1 MAASHRQCARGS
13 ILPSA
18 SGNESGAF
26 ARGRRLALVV
36 FLACA
41 AVLPEAAAAAGFS
54 GLGSLPGAVPGSAAT
69 AVSADGAVVVGSCP
83 DGASCSEAWRWT
95 QGTGIVGLG
104 FLSGD
109 ATSEALAVSDDGS
122 VVAGASGAKAA
133 RWVNGSGWQDLS
145 GGLPAADDSRANGVS
160 ADGSAVVGE
169 YMSPFMGAAT
179 GAFVWRQVGGT
190 SLYLQDTVPI
200 LSSISGISS
209 DGLVM
214 SAWTGPYDAPWALRF
229 TESGSQMLTQLSG
242 VYCDCGDS
250 AEAISAD
257 ASTIVGQSLGQAF
270 RWQSGTGT
278 VGLGFL
284 APVESQTFNN
294 VFSSGLAASADGR
307 VVVGTSSELFC
318 DPFPNCWEDERAFVW
333 TQSRGMLDLRDEL
346 VALGLDLS
354 GWTLVAATGVSA
366 DGSVIVGRGINPSGD
381 PEAWRAEVPE
391 LAPPSIP
398 ALPAPALLLV
408 LGAVMAAG
416 YAGIR
421 NLGFRR
427 GLRL

>member
-1 MAASHRQCARGS
+1 MAASRRQCARGS

-26 ARGRRLALVV
+26 SRGRRLALAV

-41 AVLPEAAAAAGFS
+41 AVLPKTAAAAVFS

-83 DGASCSEAWRWT
+83 DSASCSEAWRWT

-133 RWVNGSGWQDLS
+133 RWLEGSGWQDLS
-145 GGLPAADDSRANGVS
+145 GGLPPADISSANGVS
-160 ADGSAVVGE
+160 TDGSAVVGH
-169 YMSPFMGAAT
+169 YISPFMGAAT
-179 GAFVWRQVGGT
+179 GVFVWRQIGGT
-190 SLYLQDTVPI
+190 SLYLQDDVPWI
-200 LSSISGISS
+200 SSITGISS

-214 SAWTGPYDAPWALRF
+214 SAWTGVLDAPDALRF
-229 TESGSQMLTQLSG
+229 TESGSQTLPALPEAF
-242 VYCDCGDS
+242 CNCGQT

-257 ASTIVGQSLGQAF
+257 GTTIVGQSEGQAF
-270 RWQSGTGT
+270 RWQSGSGT
-278 VGLGFL
+278 VGLGHL
-284 APVESQTFNN
+284 DPVGSQIYSNT
-294 VFSSGLAASADGR
+294 LAASADGR

-318 DPFPNCWEDERAFVW
+318 DPWPNCWEDERAFVW
-333 TQSRGMLDLRDEL
+333 TQLRDMFNLRDEL
-346 VALGLDLS
+346 VALGLDLT
-354 GWTLVAATGVSA
+354 GWTLTAATGVSA
-366 DGSVIVGRGINPSGD
+366 DGTVIVGRGINPSGD

-398 ALPAPALLLV
+398 ALPGRALLLV
-408 LGAVMAAG
+408 LGTAIAAG
-416 YAGIR
+416 YAAIR
-421 NLGFRR
+421 ELGLRR
-427 GLRL
+427 GLRR